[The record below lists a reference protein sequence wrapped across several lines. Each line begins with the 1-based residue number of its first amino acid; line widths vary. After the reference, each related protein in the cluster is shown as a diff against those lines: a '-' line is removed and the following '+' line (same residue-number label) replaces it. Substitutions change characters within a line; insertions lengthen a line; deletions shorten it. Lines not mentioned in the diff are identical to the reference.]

1 MLVGDWERLPAGAEG
16 LHEGIAKGGIKIADQ
31 DEGGG
36 GIVGEQGLHESDKGF
51 HFGGSEPQG
60 IRVGRIV
67 GKAAFQV
74 QVEKP
79 VRGAIQG
86 KPDLLDTAL
95 QGAVG
100 KPKIGERNRVVE
112 QDLQRG
118 IAGKHGEAA
127 AGFRRGGESGVFVME
142 ATGGEVE
149 LELLEVVA
157 RTDFLQEKDV
167 GTGLEQQAADT
178 LLALFRQG
186 VVEAEGAV
194 LEPVLGEVVLHVP
207 RGDPDRIVTAGQRQ
221 GGAEKEDW
229 Q

>member
-1 MLVGDWERLPAGAEG
+1 MRQEGRRAVFWEPEAVEDIAGTGPVPVSPRPAMLVGDWERLPAGAEG

-100 KPKIGERNRVVE
+100 KPEC
-112 QDLQRG
+112 
-118 IAGKHGEAA
+118 
-127 AGFRRGGESGVFVME
+127 S
-142 ATGGEVE
+142 
-149 LELLEVVA
+149 
-157 RTDFLQEKDV
+157 
-167 GTGLEQQAADT
+167 
-178 LLALFRQG
+178 
-186 VVEAEGAV
+186 
-194 LEPVLGEVVLHVP
+194 
-207 RGDPDRIVTAGQRQ
+207 
-221 GGAEKEDW
+221 
-229 Q
+229 

>member
-1 MLVGDWERLPAGAEG
+1 
-16 LHEGIAKGGIKIADQ
+16 
-31 DEGGG
+31 
-36 GIVGEQGLHESDKGF
+36 
-51 HFGGSEPQG
+51 
-60 IRVGRIV
+60 
-67 GKAAFQV
+67 
-74 QVEKP
+74 
-79 VRGAIQG
+79 
-86 KPDLLDTAL
+86 
-95 QGAVG
+95 
-100 KPKIGERNRVVE
+100 
-112 QDLQRG
+112 
-118 IAGKHGEAA
+118 
-127 AGFRRGGESGVFVME
+127 ME